1 MAQMQ
6 FRSAARNSWAYA
18 LLAMVLAT
26 TSACAEDDPPAK
38 ADAAASADSTADATA
53 DASSDAT
60 QDSSAD
66 TAQPAPP
73 LPFCAPAGKSLVREL
88 KAGEALQGPA
98 ALGAAGDWVLAND
111 RAAFVIQKPGGDHT
125 YYYYGG
131 LPIDAAPLRR
141 QGATCAQD
149 GPETFGEMALAVGT
163 LNAGD
168 FLQSIL
174 RGFSGEK
181 AEVLADG
188 SDGKPA
194 ILRIWGSDQPFW
206 LVEMELILRTLAA
219 GGYKARSQPLG
230 LKLAID
236 YILPPGGAAM
246 EIRLHLFNQKRQIN
260 EVITGAAVFPDD
272 STIPQVYYGA
282 KLNLGG
288 FGLQASVP
296 WFAALG
302 PSSWAL
308 GVQAENLARVSIS
321 GVDALLDVGQLG
333 QPLQLA
339 PAGEA
344 TATTQRSWWLAV
356 AAGGTDKAI
365 AALQEQ
371 LPQERKV
378 ALSKVD
384 GAVKEQV
391 GGDPVHGAV
400 ATVERKNSAGWL
412 PVATAPVVDGL
423 FEVQVPAATQG
434 EPQRLQVSK
443 PGWPLPP
450 PIDLPATGPLPAPV
464 VQLAP
469 TGRVSYQ
476 VADAQ
481 GKPMPAKL
489 FFYLAGELI
498 RREYTA
504 TGTGELRLPPGDY
517 EVTVA
522 RGYEFSP
529 FEAKL
534 KLEPQTTTS
543 LSAKLA
549 QAVDSSGF
557 MSLDGHVHAAPSA
570 DSTVPMATRF
580 VTAAAEG
587 LEVVM
592 HTDHE
597 VITDP
602 SPHLFA
608 SGVQAWVASVPG
620 EELTASS
627 PEHIN
632 LWGTPPDPT
641 SVRGNPV
648 KWFGKDLA
656 QLYKDGRQRGAQVVT
671 LNHPRQANSCNY
683 LCLVDWD
690 RVAGAPKLTDP
701 TALGLSKD
709 ATLWSWDFDAV
720 ELMNGLNNP
729 FAVGV
734 DPRKNGIFDDWMS
747 FLNHGHRIIGIGV
760 TDVHDYGG
768 VGTPRT
774 YFGAATDSPSQFQ
787 MAMVTAAVKAGNILV
802 SAGAFARVTLLGQ
815 GLGSTVT
822 VTGGKADLQVEV
834 QGIAGIDV
842 QRVVVLAN
850 CDEVASVPASDP
862 NGTVKFKGIIPLTL
876 SKDAH
881 LVVMAFGKSP
891 LPRSFDGADA
901 KRVPRFIANPIYVD
915 ADGDGKWTAPGGK
928 ACSYTVGP

>member
-1 MAQMQ
+1 MAQLMFGQ
-6 FRSAARNSWAYA
+6 MAKSGWIGV
-18 LLAMVLAT
+18 LLAVMVG
-26 TSACAEDDPPAK
+26 
-38 ADAAASADSTADATA
+38 AASACSEDEPPAAFAAA

-60 QDSSAD
+60 ADAAPDSAAD
-66 TAQPAPP
+66 TSQPGAP
-73 LPFCAPAGKSLVREL
+73 LPFCAPAGRASVREL
-88 KAGEALQGPA
+88 KDGEALQGPA

-141 QGATCAQD
+141 QGTTCVQD

-188 SDGKPA
+188 SDGKA
-194 ILRIWGSDQPFW
+194 AVLRIWGSDQPFW

-236 YILPPGGAAM
+236 YILPPNGAAM
-246 EIRLHLFNQKRQIN
+246 QIRLHLFNQKQALN
-260 EVITGAAVFPDD
+260 EVITGAAIFPDD
-272 STIPQVYYGA
+272 STIPQIYYGA
-282 KLNLGG
+282 KLDLGG
-288 FGLQASVP
+288 FGLQAGVP

-333 QPLQLA
+333 QGLQLG

-344 TATTQRSWWLAV
+344 TATTERSWWLAV

-371 LPQERKV
+371 LPEASKV
-378 ALSKVD
+378 AMVTVS

-391 GGDPVHGAV
+391 GGYPASGAAV
-400 ATVERKNSAGWL
+400 TVERKNSAGWL
-412 PVATAPVVDGL
+412 PLATAPVIDGQ
-423 FEVQVPAATQG
+423 FEIHVPAAAQG
-434 EPQRLQVSK
+434 EAQRLQVSK

-450 PIDLPATGPLPAPV
+450 PIDLPTSGPLPAPV
-464 VQLAP
+464 VQLGP

-476 VADAQ
+476 VADTK
-481 GKPMPAKL
+481 GMPMPAKL
-489 FFYLAGELI
+489 FFYAAGELV

-504 TGTGELRLPPGDY
+504 SGTGELSLPPGDY

-522 RGYEFSP
+522 RGYEYSP

-534 KLEPQTTTS
+534 ELLPQSTVS

-608 SGVQAWVASVPG
+608 SGVVPWVASVPG

-632 LWGTPPDPT
+632 LWGTPPDPS

-747 FLNHGHRIIGIGV
+747 FLNHGHRVVGIGV

-768 VGTPRT
+768 IGTPRT
-774 YFGAATDSPSQFQ
+774 YFGSPTDKPSQFK
-787 MAMVTAAVKAGNILV
+787 MAMVTSAISSGNILV
-802 SAGAFARVTLLGQ
+802 SAGAFARVSLNGK
-815 GLGSTVT
+815 GLGATAT
-822 VTGGKADLQVEV
+822 LTGGKADLQVEV
-834 QGIAGIDV
+834 HGIAGIDV

-850 CDEVASVPASDP
+850 CDEVASVPATDP
-862 NGTVKFKGIIPLTL
+862 NGTTKFKGTIPLTL
-876 SKDAH
+876 TKDAH
-881 LVVMAFGKSP
+881 VVVMAFGKSP

-915 ADGDGKWTAPGGK
+915 ADGDGIWTPPGGK
-928 ACSYTVGP
+928 QCAYTVGP